1 MADRIRKLED
11 ELARLK
17 VRHANLERSAN
28 ELQRLNSPQV
38 PFVSASRDKVF
49 AKIASVEKR
58 LAVLRD
64 NEEAHRIANPPMP
77 LVPAVTVTQLPN
89 GWPVVELKQ
98 LADECDHHAAALGKA
113 LRALH
118 QRIVEQRVA
127 TGGRGPPSALVF
139 NALERAGARYL
150 EGTPLRSQRGPAVG
164 VRHRNSFRQQI
175 ELWTPGLTPAPP
187 PLSPPPPVR

>member
-1 MADRIRKLED
+1 LEMVDRIAKLEG
-11 ELARLK
+11 ELERLK
-17 VRHANLERSAN
+17 VRHADLERSAN

-38 PFVSASRDKVF
+38 PFVAASRDKVF

-64 NEEAHRIANPPMP
+64 NEEAHKIANPPP
-77 LVPAVTVTQLPN
+77 GPASITVTQLPN
-89 GWPVVELKQ
+89 GWPVVELTD

-118 QRIVEQRVA
+118 QRIVEHRMG
-127 TGGRGPPSALVF
+127 GGRGPPSTLIY

-175 ELWTPGLTPAPP
+175 ELWTPGLTPTPP
-187 PLSPPPPVR
+187 PLTPPPPVR

>member
-11 ELARLK
+11 ELERLK
-17 VRHANLERSAN
+17 VRHADLERSAN

-64 NEEAHRIANPPMP
+64 NEEAHRIANPPQP

-89 GWPVVELKQ
+89 GWPTSELNN
-98 LADECDHHAAALGKA
+98 LADQCDHHAAALGKA

-118 QRIVEQRVA
+118 QRIVEQRVSNN
-127 TGGRGPPSALVF
+127 GRGPPSALVF

-150 EGTPLRSQRGPAVG
+150 EGTPLRSLRGPAVG

-175 ELWTPGLTPAPP
+175 ELWTPGLTPMKP
-187 PLSPPPPVR
+187 PLTPPPPVR